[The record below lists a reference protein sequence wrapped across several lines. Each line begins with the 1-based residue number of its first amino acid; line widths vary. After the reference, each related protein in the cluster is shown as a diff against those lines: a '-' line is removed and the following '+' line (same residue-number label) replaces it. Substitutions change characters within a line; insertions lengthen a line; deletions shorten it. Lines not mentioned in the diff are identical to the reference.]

1 MSEIKIGYTNKL
13 IIARKEL
20 QGLYLRGEDAFE
32 QVLLPNAY
40 VPDEYEIGDEIE
52 VFVYLDNEQRIIAT
66 TLKPKI
72 KRDEFAALQVEEVN
86 RVGAFCDM
94 GIVKQL
100 LVPYREQTT
109 EMEVGKQYLV
119 YLYLDSKTKRLVG
132 TTKVGRYLDNDNIP
146 LERGDEVDI
155 IAWYPSELGMN
166 VIINE
171 SVKGLI
177 FKSDLSQNLK
187 IGEKTKGY
195 IKQISP
201 DGKVDVLL
209 QPEGVASLEPNAEKL
224 LALLKKNEGFLP
236 LHDKS
241 DPELIKSKVQM
252 SKKSF
257 KKAVGNLYRSK
268 KITLSEEGISLI

>member
-66 TLKPKI
+66 TLEPKI

-268 KITLSEEGISLI
+268 KITLSEDGIKLL